1 MNKQRR
7 EAIFK
12 IQKSK
17 FKIENIKWLF
27 TDIDGVWTDCT
38 IFYSARG
45 EEMKAFS
52 FRDGMGAERLRR
64 LTPINIAII
73 TGENS
78 EIVSRRAEKLK
89 IENVFLG
96 VKNKLEVVERFM
108 KEHNLNWEN
117 LAYIGDDLNDI
128 EVMKKVGICACPADA
143 YEDVLAISHYVCEK
157 KGGEGAF
164 REFCEYIIE
173 NYN

>member
-1 MNKQRR
+1 M
-7 EAIFK
+7 
-12 IQKSK
+12 S
-17 FKIENIKWLF
+17 NISNLTSNITYLF

-38 IFYSARG
+38 IFYSAKG

-52 FRDGMGAERLRR
+52 YRDGMGAERLRK
-64 LTPINIAII
+64 LTSINIAII

-96 VKNKLEVVERFM
+96 VKNKLEVVEKFI
-108 KEHNLNWEN
+108 KDNNLNWEN
-117 LAYIGDDLNDI
+117 IAYIGDDLNDI
-128 EVMKKVGICACPADA
+128 EVMKHAAISACPADA
-143 YEDVLAISHYVCEK
+143 YKDVLAISHYICEK

-164 REFCEYIIE
+164 REFCEFLIE
-173 NYN
+173 KHKS